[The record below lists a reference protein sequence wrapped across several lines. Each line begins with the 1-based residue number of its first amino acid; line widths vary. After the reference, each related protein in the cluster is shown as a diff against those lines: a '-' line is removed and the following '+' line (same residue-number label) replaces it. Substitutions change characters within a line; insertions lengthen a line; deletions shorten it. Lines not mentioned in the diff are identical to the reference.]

1 MVRDTLGRAL
11 EGKFAGCKVLV
22 LIPDHT
28 RTIPLPRLFRMLVEI
43 LHDARQLDF
52 MVALG
57 THPPLDD
64 AQINHL
70 AGITADERQSSF
82 AHIGLLNHTWNKPD
96 ALVQIGTITQAQVKD
111 IAGDIWHPSL
121 GGDVPVNINRAVLSY
136 DHILI
141 LGPTFPHEVVGFS
154 GGAKYLFP
162 GISGPEMI
170 NTTHWLGA
178 LRGVIDTIGVKG
190 DGYHIIDRTGL
201 TTSNQLH
208 GVTRMRKIS
217 PTTIEAVLTLTDP
230 VAFTRPWVVTKYYDK
245 FTQPGVRAYDYGC
258 AENNRNPVGAD
269 GFTLTLGTDGK
280 PIDKPRN

>member
-1 MVRDTLGRAL
+1 MLDRLVAVLMLWGLRGGTLFDRSTA
-11 EGKFAGCKVLV
+11 EPKNAAAGEPGAREHPPYNAEWEKKYQATIKKVADGTF
-22 LIPDHT
+22 PDPNST
-28 RTIPLPRLFRMLVEI
+28 CGTPAGFPRLFNMP
-43 LHDARQLDF
+43 DAYEFVVRPEQFWLIAENGPNVMRVYTD
-52 MVALG
+52 G
-57 THPPLDD
+57 RGHPP
-64 AQINHL
+64 
-70 AGITADERQSSF
+70 ADEMW
-82 AHIGLLNHTWNKPD
+82 ATY
-96 ALVQIGTITQAQVKD
+96 
-111 IAGDIWHPSL
+111 
-121 GGDVPVNINRAVLSY
+121 GGDS
-136 DHILI
+136 
-141 LGPTFPHEVVGFS
+141 VG
-154 GGAKYLFP
+154 
-162 GISGPEMI
+162 
-170 NTTHWLGA
+170 HWEGDTL
-178 LRGVIDTIGVKG
+178 VIDTIGVKG